1 MLPIIHE
8 YGIDLDIVTFLL
20 IHLWQRFIGFLTKEI
35 LGIVFPFVFA
45 SWVLALSFDITL
57 AASRPVVVFCFYAES
72 SGSLH
77 LLYLVFL
84 CDMR

>member
-20 IHLWQRFIGFLTKEI
+20 IHLWQRFFGFLAQEI
-35 LGIVFPFVFA
+35 LSIVFPFVFA

-57 AASRPVVVFCFYAES
+57 AAS
-72 SGSLH
+72 
-77 LLYLVFL
+77 
-84 CDMR
+84 

>member
-8 YGIDLDIVTFLL
+8 YGIDLDIVAFLL

-45 SWVLALSFDITL
+45 SWVLALSFYI
-57 AASRPVVVFCFYAES
+57 
-72 SGSLH
+72 
-77 LLYLVFL
+77 LLL
-84 CDMR
+84 RRIRT